1 MDRLATKNCVKEL
14 DFDIKRLDAKE
25 DWYSLPGTVFT
36 AKSLMVLRLR
46 GLKLKWPLIVNHIN
60 LSKLKELSLT
70 DVFLEEWIILEI
82 CSACPEIEDLRLI
95 RFQGVKDLL
104 TSDLP
109 NLLKLTIE
117 QPSQT
122 SQPHTSIQIR
132 AVFLHTLYF
141 SGCNNTV
148 KFDFLR
154 ENLMD
159 REVVPACC
167 DSRSVKFWR
176 HYLKEIEVKNSM
188 NHLYEDFSPS
198 HGFKPILRINVA
210 KRSIEGLVNSSEPLP
225 PRWVVDDDF
234 SDYENNDD
242 QPINTKNNPIHM
254 EEVSSKSQDDEE
266 DRGTGS
272 QPGYSFND
280 GANFYLDQT
289 FADKKELKMLLDTAA
304 VRNINIANAFSHVYS
319 RAHYGLC
326 IRHLVKNLHVNQ
338 HCVEHLYLFYTAEK
352 TYTVDEFSEHFS
364 KLKNNSPEAAH
375 VLENV
380 LGFEKSE

>member
-148 KFDFLR
+148 KFDVSKFKHLKKLGITFGPITNSIL
-154 ENLMD
+154 ENLVT
-159 REVVPACC
+159 ELPLLEKLELSFC
-167 DSRSVKFWR
+167 
-176 HYLKEIEVKNSM
+176 LK
-188 NHLYEDFSPS
+188 LT
-198 HGFKPILRINVA
+198 R
-210 KRSIEGLVNSSEPLP
+210 
-225 PRWVVDDDF
+225 
-234 SDYENNDD
+234 
-242 QPINTKNNPIHM
+242 
-254 EEVSSKSQDDEE
+254 
-266 DRGTGS
+266 
-272 QPGYSFND
+272 
-280 GANFYLDQT
+280 
-289 FADKKELKMLLDTAA
+289 LKLLSC
-304 VRNINIANAFSHVYS
+304 V
-319 RAHYGLC
+319 L
-326 IRHLVKNLHVNQ
+326 KNLT
-338 HCVEHLYLFYTAEK
+338 FYSTKSLTEIWIDAPNLLHY
-352 TYTVDEFSEHFS
+352 TY
-364 KLKNNSPEAAH
+364 EAPKFTDSAY
-375 VLENV
+375 
-380 LGFEKSE
+380 